1 MNGPT
6 RNAPIA
12 PAPAGPAF
20 RIAMTLLAGFLL
32 VQLAAVGIHYLP
44 GLRDVIVERA
54 TASPK
59 AEPQPTTA
67 AAPEPTPA
75 QAANPIEEGPDPAL
89 MEKITR
95 LVEESDQAFRVG
107 EHGPAMQ
114 KIQEADTLL
123 PNDPGILLRMARILE
138 RKDEPSQ
145 AAAIYN
151 RVLALPGLPR
161 DLRTQTERKLSM
173 MRLPE
178 TPATPT
184 VQAAE
189 EGADM
194 RDETGLQPG
203 ATLGIVDTRIAD
215 TPGGQKVLRVSIKSL
230 PDTRIDPSRVTL
242 HVFFYERDASG
253 ATSLTE
259 SKVVPEWIS
268 PPVDWLDNEPELLN
282 ATYLAPDIPGTSYA
296 GFVVGVYYK
305 DELQDTRADPGNLA
319 REHPLPLYLQTPAP

>member
-12 PAPAGPAF
+12 PPPAGPAF
-20 RIAMTLLAGFLL
+20 KIAMTLLVGFLV

-44 GLRDVIVERA
+44 GLRDLIIERA
-54 TASPK
+54 TASSKEETP
-59 AEPQPTTA
+59 A
-67 AAPEPTPA
+67 AATPSPPPT
-75 QAANPIEEGPDPAL
+75 QAATPVETGPDPAL

-107 EHGPAMQ
+107 DHGPAMQ
-114 KIQEADTLL
+114 KIQEADSLL

-138 RKDEPSQ
+138 RKDDTRQ
-145 AAAIYN
+145 AADIYN

-161 DLRTQTERKLSM
+161 ELRGQTERKLSM

-178 TPATPT
+178 TPATPK
-184 VQAAE
+184 VEAAE
-189 EGADM
+189 QGADM

-203 ATLGIVDTRIAD
+203 ATLGIVDTRLAD
-215 TPGGQKVLRVSIKSL
+215 TPGGQKVLRVSIKSR
-230 PDTRIDPSRVTL
+230 PNTKIDPSKVTL
-242 HVFFYERDASG
+242 HVFFYDRDASG
-253 ATSLTE
+253 ATMLTD

-268 PPVDWLDNEPELLN
+268 PPVDWMENEPELLN
-282 ATYLAPDIPGTSYA
+282 ATYTAPDLPGYSYA

-305 DELQDTRADPGNLA
+305 GELQDTRADPGSLA
-319 REHPLPLYLQTPAP
+319 SEHPLPLYLQTPAP

>member
-6 RNAPIA
+6 RNTPIA
-12 PAPAGPAF
+12 PIPAGPAF

-32 VQLAAVGIHYLP
+32 VQLAAIGIHYLP
-44 GLRDVIVERA
+44 GLRDLIVERA

-59 AEPQPTTA
+59 EEAPPA
-67 AAPEPTPA
+67 AATPEPTPA
-75 QAANPIEEGPDPAL
+75 QAANPVEEGPDPAL

-114 KIQEADTLL
+114 KIQEADSLL

-203 ATLGIVDTRIAD
+203 ATLGIVDTRVAE
-215 TPGGQKVLRVSIKSL
+215 TPGGQKVLRVSIKSR
-230 PDTRIDPSRVTL
+230 PNSTIDPSQVTL
-242 HVFFYERDASG
+242 HVFFYERDSSG

-259 SKVVPEWIS
+259 SKVVSEWIS
-268 PPVDWLDNEPELLN
+268 PPVNWMDNEPELLN
-282 ATYLAPDIPGTSYA
+282 ATYTAPDLPGTSYA

-305 DELQDTRADPGNLA
+305 GELQDTRADPGSLA